1 MAPHDMGMIRAPC
14 ASPSSRT
21 PRPAAAPTAGASR
34 RCCATRA
41 RTVAVH
47 AFDPDDGDDA
57 IDAAA
62 AAAAAERPD
71 RLAVA
76 GGDGSIGPVA
86 AHAAALG
93 PAARGHPD
101 RHRERL
107 RPRARPPARPRGG
120 VRARGATRRASGRST
135 CSAPANGRSSTPR
148 ASGSRCIAAR
158 HARPLKR
165 PLGPLRLRA
174 SARSRRRAHGAAAA
188 LPRQRPTAPRSTP
201 GAAWQVIVAGTG
213 AFGGGSE
220 LDDADPS
227 DRLVDVAVLEAGPR
241 VDARPPRV
249 GHARRRPD
257 GPARR
262 PPRPRHGDRPRGP
275 AGHAVQRRRRGVPRR
290 AGALQRPR
298 RAGPRGLPPV
308 TGPRLSGRRSRTR
321 RGARRTR
328 CAPTGPARG

>member
-1 MAPHDMGMIRAPC
+1 MRVALVTNA
-14 ASPSSRT
+14 ASGSGTDGGRI
-21 PRPAAAPTAGASR
+21 AALLRDAGAE
-34 RCCATRA
+34 
-41 RTVAVH
+41 VAVH
-47 AFDPDDGDDA
+47 AFDPDDGDGA
-57 IDAAA
+57 IGAAA

-86 AHAAALG
+86 VARRGRG
-93 PAARGHPD
+93 PAARGDPG
-101 RHRERL
+101 RHGERL
-107 RPRARPPARPRGG
+107 RPRARHPARPRGG
-120 VRARGATRRASGRST
+120 VRARGARRRASGRST
-135 CSAPANGRSSTPR
+135 SCAPANGRSSTPR
-148 ASGSRCIAAR
+148 ASGSRSSPRTAR
-158 HARPLKR
+158 GRS
-165 PLGPLRLRA
+165 
-174 SARSRRRAHGAAAA
+174 SARSARSPTRSARCAPGSRAKPLRCHVTADGAQVYSG
-188 LPRQRPTAPRSTP
+188 P
-201 GAAWQVIVAGTG
+201 AWQVIVAGTG

-241 VDARPPRV
+241 VKLV
-249 GHARRRPD
+249 RRAWGMRGGD
-257 GPARR
+257 LTGPARR

-308 TGPRLSGRRSRTR
+308 TGPRVSGRRSRTR

-328 CAPTGPARG
+328 CAPTARARGSASPCRPRR